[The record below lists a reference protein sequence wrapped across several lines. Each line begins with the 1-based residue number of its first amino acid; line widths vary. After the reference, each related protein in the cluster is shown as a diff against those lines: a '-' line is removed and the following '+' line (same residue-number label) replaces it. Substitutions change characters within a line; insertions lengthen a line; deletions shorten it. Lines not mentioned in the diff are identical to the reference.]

1 MLHQFFLPSGFE
13 DRFEEFLTFRETP
26 TLGDDDTHPH
36 PHRVSNGLPPISVE
50 IPTATSPMNTRE
62 PPSSSSITT
71 PHNPSLV
78 SPSQAAHAS
87 CPDQLTVTPAS
98 PAHSLDVHPPL
109 THSAPVSLFLT
120 QHPLLD
126 ISHPVRVLSILSAF
140 VPITSPRS

>member
-13 DRFEEFLTFRETP
+13 DRFEDVLTFRETP

-36 PHRVSNGLPPISVE
+36 LVSNGLSPISVE

-78 SPSQAAHAS
+78 SPSRAAYAS
-87 CPDQLTVTPAS
+87 SPSQLAVTP
-98 PAHSLDVHPPL
+98 PTPVQSLDVYTQY
-109 THSAPVSLFLT
+109 THSAPVSPFLAQPPPWHT
-120 QHPLLD
+120 
-126 ISHPVRVLSILSAF
+126 SHHVRVLSILSAL
-140 VPITSPRS
+140 VPLTTP